1 MVSPMIATD
10 KQDTTPDTIIVGAG
24 AAGLLLAARLAEA
37 GEHVLVV
44 EAGPE
49 RTLDQLWSSQLWARR
64 LKWSGAPVVESGD
77 HKVGHAFNA
86 GMGTGGSA
94 LHHYGVW
101 LRLHAGDFRIASEH
115 QRGLDWPFSYDELRP
130 YYDRVQTEVGL
141 SGDANA
147 EVWRPPGEPYPMA
160 PLPVF
165 AQGNVLAKGFDAKGK
180 RTAPLPLAI
189 NSRTYNDRAPCQF
202 DGWCDA
208 GCPIGALA
216 NPLVTWLPRAQKAG
230 VRLRHN
236 TRALRVERDPNKPER
251 IEALLVSGPEG
262 RQRLR
267 ARRFIISAF
276 TVQSTR
282 ILLNSAT
289 GIPAP
294 GNRHDQLGRYL
305 TTHPAA
311 TIFGLFDEPT
321 LPHLGVSGGQLI
333 SQHDYDDKAAAGGWG
348 SSQWLIA
355 HAIKP
360 NDLLGYAPGR
370 PDIYGAALKP
380 WLERAAKHLG
390 NMTVVCEDVP
400 QAINRITLADTVDDD
415 GAAIAAT
422 HHDLHPDAR
431 ARWQQRTAEGQD
443 LMRAAGARD
452 VWQGPM
458 APMHIMGGTV
468 MGNQEASSVTDAW
481 GRVHDTDNLYISGPS
496 LFPSSGAVN
505 PTFTLS
511 ALAWRQADH
520 LTGQSNDQR
529 QV

>member
-1 MVSPMIATD
+1 
-10 KQDTTPDTIIVGAG
+10 
-24 AAGLLLAARLAEA
+24 
-37 GEHVLVV
+37 
-44 EAGPE
+44 
-49 RTLDQLWSSQLWARR
+49 
-64 LKWSGAPVVESGD
+64 
-77 HKVGHAFNA
+77 
-86 GMGTGGSA
+86 
-94 LHHYGVW
+94 
-101 LRLHAGDFRIASEH
+101 
-115 QRGLDWPFSYDELRP
+115 
-130 YYDRVQTEVGL
+130 
-141 SGDANA
+141 
-147 EVWRPPGEPYPMA
+147 
-160 PLPVF
+160 
-165 AQGNVLAKGFDAKGK
+165 
-180 RTAPLPLAI
+180 
-189 NSRTYNDRAPCQF
+189 
-202 DGWCDA
+202 
-208 GCPIGALA
+208 
-216 NPLVTWLPRAQKAG
+216 
-230 VRLRHN
+230 
-236 TRALRVERDPNKPER
+236 
-251 IEALLVSGPEG
+251 
-262 RQRLR
+262 
-267 ARRFIISAF
+267 
-276 TVQSTR
+276 
-282 ILLNSAT
+282 LLNSAT
-289 GIPAP
+289 DIPAP

-380 WLERAAKHLG
+380 WLERAANHLG

-400 QAINRITLADTVDDD
+400 KATNRITLADTVDDD